1 MFPIPQGAKIEKF
14 EMEVNGKMTEA
25 ELLDAKKA
33 KQIYEKIVR
42 EARDPAL
49 MEYSDYGMFKIR
61 IFPIE
66 PGKEKDIKIKYTEIL
81 KKDGRITSYL
91 SLIHI

>member
-1 MFPIPQGAKIEKF
+1 MFPIPKDAKIEKF

-42 EARDPAL
+42 ESRDPAL
-49 MEYSDYGMFKIR
+49 MEYSDHGMFKIR
-61 IFPIE
+61 NRRIVFTLCPILFSSGE
-66 PGKEKDIKIKYTEIL
+66 EKTAFVF
-81 KKDGRITSYL
+81 
-91 SLIHI
+91 